1 MRLSTAR
8 CSSAWRAN
16 SEVAELATIARPYA
30 NAVFELAKKERQLG
44 RFSRL
49 LAILAAATEDS
60 QLQTLLASPDV
71 TAEQKAFRLADV
83 CGDAIDDRGRK
94 LLQVLAQNG
103 RLPLVPEIRQQFEK
117 LKALEEQT
125 LDVEIVSAFSL
136 SDAETERLQNALQT
150 KFEKQVTLTSRVDR
164 QLLGG
169 AIIRAG
175 DTVIDGTVRGRL
187 DKLAEALTRR

>member
-1 MRLSTAR
+1 M
-8 CSSAWRAN
+8 
-16 SEVAELATIARPYA
+16 AELATIARPYA
-30 NAVFELAKKERQLG
+30 NAVFELAKAERLLD
-44 RFSRL
+44 RFARL

-71 TAEQKAFRLADV
+71 GAEQKAFRLADV
-83 CGDAIDDRGRK
+83 CGDEIDDRGRK
-94 LLQVLAQNG
+94 FLQVLAKNG
-103 RLPLVPEIRQQFEK
+103 RLPLIPEIRQQFEE

-125 LDVEIVSAFSL
+125 LDVEILSAFPL
-136 SDAETERLQNALQT
+136 SDAQSEGLQNALEA
-150 KFEKQVTLTSRVDR
+150 KFEKQVTLTSRVDQ

-187 DKLAEALTRR
+187 DKLAESLTRR